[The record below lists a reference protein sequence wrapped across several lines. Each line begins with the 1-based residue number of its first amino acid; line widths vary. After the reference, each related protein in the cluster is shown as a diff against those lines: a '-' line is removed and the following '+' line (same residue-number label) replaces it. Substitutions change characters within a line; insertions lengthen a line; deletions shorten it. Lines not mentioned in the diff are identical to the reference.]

1 MMRIL
6 VATSASLKWLSFV
19 AGRKHDARGYQTNCG
34 DQQRSRISESPLAFR
49 SSAKLRSRTF
59 GLLLALLLYQA
70 GSPCHNLIDSG
81 VSFHVPPADS
91 PFFGLCSYL
100 VQNTWRPFHFIPH
113 ERLAKKGI
121 GLLLI
126 FVS

>member
-1 MMRIL
+1 MIRAVIKL
-6 VATSASLKWLSFV
+6 IAAINNVHGSVNLRWPF
-19 AGRKHDARGYQTNCG
+19 
-34 DQQRSRISESPLAFR
+34 P

-59 GLLLALLLYQA
+59 GPLLALLPYQA

-91 PFFGLCSYL
+91 PFFGLRSYL

-113 ERLAKKGI
+113 DQPTELRRQNGSCRL
-121 GLLLI
+121 
-126 FVS
+126 